1 VWLLSSSYDLALTTP
16 RHLSRYFE
24 SLCLLCL
31 AHALAYLSFVNVY
44 DVLQRADSFFFL
56 QRARRQV
63 CLYELAE
70 PDFERSIA
78 LQPSVMALRERAW
91 MYEEMSAAAIVQ
103 WQIELVDASRSV
115 GL

>member
-1 VWLLSSSYDLALTTP
+1 M
-16 RHLSRYFE
+16 
-24 SLCLLCL
+24 
-31 AHALAYLSFVNVY
+31 NVY

-56 QRARRQV
+56 QRARRRRQV

-78 LQPSVMALRERAW
+78 LQPSVMAFRERAW